1 VLLWHKPLAQW
12 RAYRATYTLCATTSA
27 AEGQTVLELAVL
39 FYFLKKTKKN
49 IIQRNTLQTSGL
61 GLTSKF

>member
-1 VLLWHKPLAQW
+1 VTRSATAALELVLLWHKPAAQW

-39 FYFLKKTKKN
+39 FYF
-49 IIQRNTLQTSGL
+49 
-61 GLTSKF
+61 